1 MIVLPSALPP
11 HLLLVPLCGWGRYYD
26 HKVGQFRRKAVPL
39 CYILSKGEY
48 KVNAAVTRDSMK
60 RCAAQFDSGYRGI
73 LIVFC
78 GRWVKEIWGCNN
90 KISAA
95 VADGSLQFH
104 DGMIYLVKAST
115 DPELKFE
122 MSREPFLNDD
132 GSENWLGNGLVPP
145 ETKGPEHYMDYVLRD
160 NTMSPTW
167 RLTIYSA
174 PM

>member
-78 GRWVKEIWGCNN
+78 GRWVKEIWGCNI

-132 GSENWLGNGLVPP
+132 GSEIGWATDWSHL
-145 ETKGPEHYMDYVLRD
+145 KRKVL
-160 NTMSPTW
+160 NT
-167 RLTIYSA
+167 I
-174 PM
+174 